1 MRDNAQASISRTS
14 PIGSRFTWVVLGL
27 ALFSCLA
34 ASSAQASTS
43 VYEQSEMIL
52 PKNFFGPAGLAVD
65 QETGDVYAAGFF
77 FGSGHIHRFAAGT
90 EKEDVFGE
98 GDYQSVAIDPTTHNI
113 YALTREPTPLRVE
126 IYNQEL
132 ETARKPIPTAAGQ
145 GIIGADSRGNV
156 FVPDIG
162 PINEQQRYTASGT
175 GGTYELVFNGEK
187 TAPIAWNAGEG
198 EVAEA
203 LENLSSVGAGDI
215 SVTRSGQTYIVTFG
229 GSLQYS
235 NVPEITADSSGLTGG
250 TVTHIETINDG
261 TNAPPSVKEYAPTG
275 ILLQTI
281 TCSACPGGALTTA
294 PIGVALDAN
303 DNLFVG
309 DATGER
315 VIEFH
320 ATPASPATD
329 YTSIAPTELAS
340 GNMRSFTVNPATDD
354 VWVLGDDGEGTHVK
368 GFEVDGTEFTEVG
381 KTVFTAPFF
390 TFWHTQKMA
399 VNGATGTVYVGD
411 LIFTAVGK
419 NGSGEPLEEA
429 HAAIVGF
436 SPAPP
441 PIIEADPAIVEASRH
456 ATMKT
461 IVNPNGTLVLSCTF
475 EYGLTEAY
483 GTKVPCNDPGF
494 GKEPVSVGAEAVGL
508 APDTTYHYRVT
519 ATNEGGTTVGPDQ
532 TFKTLIDKA
541 VPATGGAS
549 ALQTTATL
557 EGTVNPLGNPMTA
570 CYFEY
575 GSGPGY
581 GAQAPCA
588 SLPGASASPVPVSGP
603 VGGLTPNSSYHYR
616 LVAVNAGGTEYGG
629 DRQFATLPK
638 APVMTTGAATLVG
651 ADRARISGTVNPEG
665 SLVRYQFDYGP
676 TTAYGKATPSAT
688 AVGSEVIKVAENI
701 TGLQPAT
708 TYHYRFSA
716 TSVGGTTHGP
726 DLTFTTGPRPI
737 GRVFLPAKAPL
748 KRRNASIEV
757 QCRGVAIAECKGT
770 LVLRARIKRGI
781 RFILVKVGETPFDFF
796 GGQKRVLVVHLNK
809 AGRKVI
815 AQSEGKPISAVASA
829 ANKNRVI
836 RLSHGRH

>member
-1 MRDNAQASISRTS
+1 MS
-14 PIGSRFTWVVLGL
+14 PIGSRLTRVVAGL
-27 ALFSCLA
+27 AVVSCLA

-43 VYEQSEMIL
+43 VYQETETIL
-52 PKNFFGPAGLAVD
+52 PKNLFPPTGLAVD
-65 QETGDVYAAGFF
+65 QETGDVVAAGFF

-90 EKEDVFGE
+90 ETEDIFGE
-98 GDYQSVAIDPTTHNI
+98 GDYQSVAIDPTNHNI
-113 YALTREPTPLRVE
+113 YALTKAPTPIRVE

-132 ETARKPIPTAAGQ
+132 ETARKPIPTAAGT
-145 GIIGADSRGNV
+145 GIIGADSAGNV
-156 FVPDIG
+156 FISDIG
-162 PINEQQRYTASGT
+162 PINEQQRYTVSGT
-175 GGTYELVFNGEK
+175 GGTYELIFNGET

-203 LENLSSVGAGDI
+203 LENLANVGSGDI
-215 SVTRSGQTYIVTFG
+215 SVSRAGQTYIVTFG

-235 NVPEITADSSGLTGG
+235 DVPEITANSSGLTGG
-250 TVTHIETINDG
+250 VVTHIETINDG

-281 TCSACPGGALTTA
+281 SCSACPGGAFTTA

-309 DATGER
+309 DAAGER

-320 ATPASPATD
+320 ATPASPATN
-329 YTSIAPTELAS
+329 YTTIAPTELAS
-340 GNMRSFTVNPATDD
+340 GAMRSFTVNPATDE

-368 GFEVDGTEFTEVG
+368 GFELDGTQFTEFG
-381 KTVFTAPFF
+381 KTVFTAPFYNF
-390 TFWHTQKMA
+390 FGTQKMA
-399 VNGATGTVYVGD
+399 VNGKTGTVYVGD
-411 LIFTAVGK
+411 LIFTNAGK
-419 NGSGEPLEEA
+419 GAFGEPLEEL

-441 PIIEADPAIVEASRH
+441 PTIQADPAIVEASRH
-456 ATMKT
+456 ATMKAL
-461 IVNPNGTLVLSCTF
+461 VNPNGTLVLNCTF

-494 GKEPVSVGAEAVGL
+494 GEGPVSVGAEAVGL
-508 APDTTYHYRVT
+508 APGTTYHYRVT

-541 VPATGGAS
+541 IPATGGAS

-557 EGTVNPLGNPMTA
+557 EGTINPLGNPMTA

-575 GSGPGY
+575 GPGPGY
-581 GAQAPCA
+581 GGQAPCA
-588 SLPGASASPVPVSGP
+588 SLPGASGSPVPVSGL
-603 VGGLTPNSSYHYR
+603 VGGLSPNSGYHYR

-629 DRQFATLPK
+629 DREFATLPK
-638 APVMTTGAATLVG
+638 APVITTGAATLVG

-665 SLVRYQFDYGP
+665 SLGRYQFEYGP
-676 TTAYGKATPSAT
+676 TTAYGKTTPSAT

-716 TSVGGTTHGP
+716 TSIGGTTHGP
-726 DLTFTTGPRPI
+726 DMTFTTGPRPI

-748 KRRNASIEV
+748 KRRDASIEV

-770 LVLRARIKRGI
+770 LVLRARIKQGI

-796 GGQKRVLVVHLNK
+796 GGQKKVLVVHLNK
-809 AGRKVI
+809 AGGKVI

-829 ANKNRVI
+829 ANKNRVV
-836 RLSHGRH
+836 RLSRGRH